1 MTFDDAGV
9 SVSIIDSHTEGEP
22 TRVILDGWPA
32 LEGAT
37 MAERQHG
44 QVEANLAVM
53 IMVSSGG

>member
-1 MTFDDAGV
+1 MVAATGAQE
-9 SVSIIDSHTEGEP
+9 TCRAGEP
-22 TRVILDGWPA
+22 LFHSTREP
-32 LEGAT
+32 AT